1 MALARPVPRRAGVRM
16 SSPVIM
22 GAICKRCENGF
33 RFIKHPGGGRRR
45 QFCEPCQHLER
56 LDNSRFH
63 NQIKKKVLAA

>member
-1 MALARPVPRRAGVRM
+1 
-16 SSPVIM
+16 M